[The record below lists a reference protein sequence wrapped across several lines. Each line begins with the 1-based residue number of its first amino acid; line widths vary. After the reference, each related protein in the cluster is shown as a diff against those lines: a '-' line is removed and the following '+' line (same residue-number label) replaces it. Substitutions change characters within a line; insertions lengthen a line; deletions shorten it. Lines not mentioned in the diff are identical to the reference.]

1 MLPRSGHLA
10 VKSKIGP
17 IFQRTAHKR
26 ASDESTSDSHPGMPV
41 ARPLGHVGVSHQQP
55 TFVLAPLCLGLR
67 MCSARVAGACPGG
80 GRLRHPLPGPAK
92 WRDSV
97 FGQHDHVL
105 RHGIVLRVGPKRDAL
120 RMARRQQQQ
129 PRHAVL
135 QWGQRP
141 RHVVRVVRQL
151 GLGRVRQGELGW
163 VVLGRSVGQRQC
175 AQRKPARPGEDQGQ
189 RQRALPRRPCRP
201 RMGVRR
207 FWGRQLLLLRRR
219 DAVGGKQPRQRPVHR
234 RQRRGHPRLRVVGR
248 LGVGRG
254 VRGCVGI
261 HAQLDGV

>member
-41 ARPLGHVGVSHQQP
+41 ARPLGHVGASHQPP
-55 TFVLAPLCLGLR
+55 TLVMAPLGAGLR
-67 MCSARVAGACPGG
+67 LRGARGTGACPSG
-80 GRLRHPLPGPAK
+80 GRLRHPLPSPTK

-97 FGQHDHVL
+97 FGQHHHVL

-120 RMARRQQQQ
+120 RVARRQQQQ

-135 QWGQRP
+135 QRGQRP

-151 GLGRVRQGELGW
+151 GPRRVRQGELGW
-163 VVLGRSVGQRQC
+163 VVLGRSFGQRQC
-175 AQRKPARPGEDQGQ
+175 AQRKPARPSEDQGQ
-189 RQRALPRRPCRP
+189 RQRAIPRRPGRP
-201 RMGVRR
+201 GMGV
-207 FWGRQLLLLRRR
+207 
-219 DAVGGKQPRQRPVHR
+219 
-234 RQRRGHPRLRVVGR
+234 
-248 LGVGRG
+248 
-254 VRGCVGI
+254 
-261 HAQLDGV
+261 

>member
-26 ASDESTSDSHPGMPV
+26 ASDESTSDSHPGVPV
-41 ARPLGHVGVSHQQP
+41 ARPLGHVGVSHQPP
-55 TFVLAPLCLGLR
+55 TFVMAPLGLGLR
-67 MCSARVAGACPGG
+67 MRSVRGAGACPGG
-80 GRLRHPLPGPAK
+80 GRLRHPLPSPTKRGH
-92 WRDSV
+92 SV

-105 RHGIVLRVGPKRDAL
+105 RHRVVVRVGPKRDAF

-135 QWGQRP
+135 QRGQRP

-163 VVLGRSVGQRQC
+163 LVLGRSVGQRQC
-175 AQRKPARPGEDQGQ
+175 AQRKLAGPGEDQGQ
-189 RQRALPRRPCRP
+189 RQRALPRRPGRP
-201 RMGVRR
+201 GMGV
-207 FWGRQLLLLRRR
+207 
-219 DAVGGKQPRQRPVHR
+219 
-234 RQRRGHPRLRVVGR
+234 
-248 LGVGRG
+248 
-254 VRGCVGI
+254 
-261 HAQLDGV
+261 